1 MKTLV
6 KTIAAAALIAIS
18 TYAMA
23 AEGPGSKSA
32 KTNVNLSTADFA
44 LEHYVAVMTEGESAG
59 VEQLFAEDFNQK
71 VQTAKLK
78 SNSRSEVVKSL
89 KKQKGEK
96 LNCTVRTD
104 VLEES
109 ADYMV
114 ARVTLKF
121 ENFTKTDLVTFVRE
135 GNDWKVSKSIN
146 SYKKESF

>member
-1 MKTLV
+1 MKMLV

-18 TYAMA
+18 TCAMA

-96 LNCTVRTD
+96 LNCTVSTD

-121 ENFTKTDLVTFVRE
+121 EDFSKTDLVTFVRE

-146 SYKKESF
+146 SYK